1 MDAIT
6 TMFTRQAT
14 DAEPDA
20 PYIFYHYEL
29 SMAAAVIFVLLFGAS
44 TIWHSV
50 QMSRTRTWFMIPFLI
65 GGFCKYHGYSGS
77 SFFKRCSMKRH

>member
-1 MDAIT
+1 MDAIN

-14 DAEPDA
+14 DDV
-20 PYIFYHYEL
+20 PYGGYVFYHYEL

-50 QMSRTRTWFMIPFLI
+50 QMFRTRTWFMIPFLI
-65 GGFCKYHGYSGS
+65 GGCCEYQYACGCIKQY
-77 SFFKRCSMKRH
+77 

>member
-1 MDAIT
+1 MDALH

-14 DAEPDA
+14 DDV
-20 PYIFYHYEL
+20 PYGGYVFYHYEL

-50 QMSRTRTWFMIPFLI
+50 QMFRTRTWFMIPFLI
-65 GGFCKYHGYSGS
+65 GGCCKYQYFLSCI
-77 SFFKRCSMKRH
+77 KQY